1 MGRQGLHLRGDGPHN
16 DLDSNFYQLLLLRT
30 EDFQGINV
38 FIEKKQMKYTSHEIQ
53 NELLSIMSLQD
64 IREIASQIQSAPYFT
79 VMIDKA
85 TDLTNVEQVVLVIRS
100 VNDNLTVTEDFIGL
114 YKNESIESSS
124 LVSIIKDVL
133 LRMNLKLKYCRRQCY
148 DGASYMTGLRNG
160 VAKQLTDE
168 EPRAIFTHC

>member
-85 TDLTNVEQVVLVIRS
+85 TVLTNVEQVVLVICS

-133 LRMNLKLKYCRRQCY
+133 LRMNLKLKYCREQCY
-148 DGASYMTGLRNG
+148 DGASNMTGLRNG